1 MSNTNQISTTTYS
14 IDQFNLDR
22 FNFFKDTF
30 TSGMKVETETEKLNT
45 GVEVYTIKGGSGQNL
60 EKQAYKIINPNNPGE
75 FYFQR
80 SCINTK

>member
-1 MSNTNQISTTTYS
+1 VSNTNQISTTTYS

-45 GVEVYTIKGGSGQNL
+45 GVEVYTIKGGSRT
-60 EKQAYKIINPNNPGE
+60 E
-75 FYFQR
+75 FR
-80 SCINTK
+80 KTGI